1 MSERESET
9 SDDPRKQ
16 QGGGQGYQEEQPA
29 GASPKEGSGD
39 GPDSGTGG
47 AEEKSVDTHAGQ
59 DSSPS
64 SATGNPGAA
73 GG

>member
-1 MSERESET
+1 MSEREPDLD
-9 SDDPRKQ
+9 DDPRQ
-16 QGGGQGYQEEQPA
+16 QQTGQGYQEEQPG
-29 GASPKEGSGD
+29 GASEGSGE

-47 AEEKSVDTHAGQ
+47 AEESSPDTHAGQ
-59 DSSPS
+59 DSSPG

>member
-1 MSERESET
+1 MSEREPDMD
-9 SDDPRKQ
+9 DDPRQ
-16 QGGGQGYQEEQPA
+16 QQTGQGYQEEQPGDATPNA
-29 GASPKEGSGD
+29 GSDA

-47 AEEKSVDTHAGQ
+47 AEEASPDTHAGQ
-59 DSSPS
+59 DSSPG

>member
-1 MSERESET
+1 MSEREAET
-9 SDDPRKQ
+9 DDDPRKQ
-16 QGGGQGYQEEQPA
+16 QTGQGYQEEQPS
-29 GASPKEGSGD
+29 GASPKEGGGD

-64 SATGNPGAA
+64 NATGNPGAA